1 MKEFIISILVVLLPF
16 IIVCGSQVADDM
28 QDKSRRKKHP
38 MYFEFFDAAM
48 KISFEASKKANKE
61 AEYIEY
67 QLNLLTTS
75 LREGTCGEEYFRK
88 HFNELADRHVE
99 VTNWF
104 KEQRKE
110 AEKLFREADFYA
122 KENDLLWGVLY

>member
-1 MKEFIISILVVLLPF
+1 MKELLVSIFVVLLPF
-16 IIVCGSQVADDM
+16 IIVYGSKVADDI

-38 MYFEFFDAAM
+38 KYFEFFDAAM
-48 KISFEASKKANKE
+48 KVSFDASKKVKKE

-67 QLNLLTTS
+67 QLNLLTTG
-75 LREGTCGEEYFRK
+75 LREGTCEEEYFRK

-104 KEQRKE
+104 KEQQKE